1 MIKKITLLI
10 LTILACISFAGCKSN
25 DVKHDYEI
33 YYLNESGTQ
42 LVSEGF
48 DTKITDKGVLIS
60 EFIDRME
67 EPKDES
73 DHFTPGL
80 DITKIIDYQYNTDGY
95 VTLVFDAAYT
105 GLKGFKEVLCRA
117 AIVKTICQIEGING
131 VEFYI
136 NEMPHVDENGQLYG
150 YMTQET
156 FVDNTSGDTK
166 YKQTV
171 NANLYFADKNGN
183 KLVKVPITVTFD
195 GTISLAQLVLQQL
208 VNGPENI
215 GGTDDSVKASVSGNT
230 KINKITIREHI
241 CYVDL
246 SKDFLTQVKD
256 VKREV
261 TLYSVV
267 NTLADLIDVNKV
279 QFTIDGETVNF
290 FGDTHII
297 FDAPFERN
305 LDIVANPE

>member
-1 MIKKITLLI
+1 MMKKIILLI

-25 DVKHDYEI
+25 VEKHDYKI
-33 YYLNESGTQ
+33 YYLNETETQ

-48 DTKITDKGVLIS
+48 DTNIADIGVLIS
-60 EFIDRME
+60 EFIDRMKK
-67 EPKDES
+67 PHDS
-73 DHFTPGL
+73 GHFTPGL
-80 DITKIIDYQYNTDGY
+80 DVTNILDYQYNEEGY
-95 VTLVFDAAYT
+95 VTLIFDASYVN
-105 GLKGFKEVLCRA
+105 LKGFKEVLCRA

-136 NEMPHVDENGQLYG
+136 NELPYADANGELYG

-156 FVDNTSGDTK
+156 FVDNTSGDTQ

-171 NANLYFADKNGN
+171 NANIYFANKNGN

-195 GTISLAQLVLQQL
+195 GTISLEQLVLQQL
-208 VNGPENI
+208 INGPENI
-215 GGTDDSVKASVSGNT
+215 GGTDDTVKASVSGNI
-230 KINKITIREHI
+230 KINKITKRDQI

-246 SKDFLTQVKD
+246 SKDFLTQVEG

-261 TLYSVV
+261 SLYSVV
-267 NTLADLIDVNKV
+267 NTLADLVDVNKV
-279 QFTIDGETVNF
+279 QFTIDGEAVNF
-290 FGDTHII
+290 YGDTHII

-305 LDIVANPE
+305 LDMISEAQ